1 MQPWAS
7 RRSSSRVRVELI
19 LRAGDLFLVLPVAD
33 RRLSRRIT
41 ASSSSRRS
49 ARSCTRRSRPAP
61 HLASRGSAGA
71 TPRAPRRGPAP
82 RLEPGVRC
90 RQLGCGA
97 DRLQQPRVL
106 QHGRVVDQDGH
117 RLALALHHGHR
128 APRAGIGKRQH
139 PALGVD
145 EHPGPTASS
154 RSPALGRRAPGTARR
169 GACPTVPRRARRR
182 GRQWPLAA
190 TGRSADPPAALR
202 QHSAASYTSS
212 DGPLASPGGRTR
224 RAAAVPESTRL
235 RPAVAWRAM
244 RRAGFGRPPGH
255 IRAETASSSAPRG
268 SWRRRSARSG

>member
-1 MQPWAS
+1 MQPLGQPAQLLEGP
-7 RRSSSRVRVELI
+7 RELI
-19 LRAGDLFLVLPVAD
+19 LRAGDLFLVPPPWPTVGCRAGSPPALPVAAPPD
-33 RRLSRRIT
+33 R
-41 ASSSSRRS
+41 
-49 ARSCTRRSRPAP
+49 ARGAPAAGVP

-82 RLEPGVRC
+82 RPGAGRSMPPAGL
-90 RQLGCGA
+90 RA

-182 GRQWPLAA
+182 GRQRPLAA
-190 TGRSADPPAALR
+190 TGDQQTR
-202 QHSAASYTSS
+202 QQPSGKHTQRLVHEQRRTTGIAW
-212 DGPLASPGGRTR
+212 GRTR

-244 RRAGFGRPPGH
+244 RRASGPTARTYS
-255 IRAETASSSAPRG
+255 RAETAAAAG
-268 SWRRRSARSG
+268 RRRSARSG